1 MSHVEL
7 LILSQHADGEL
18 PGAEAHAV
26 AQHLAACPDCRRR
39 LDRMRDATTA
49 GSRAAHAVQSAA
61 AARLATAA
69 PRHADAGD
77 DARRATCPAPEVL
90 SGWADPALP
99 ATERTALEH
108 HLDACDACLADVLG
122 ARRLLA
128 RLDATPALPV
138 PAALR
143 ARVASMWPRTA
154 EPESAL
160 TRLVVRVTR
169 AGAELLESHLV
180 APLRDLV
187 EVATPLPAMRSG
199 TPAASTRSFTLH
211 GPDATIVA
219 SIAAAGGA
227 VGLTLRLE
235 ADDGAPLA
243 DQRVFLRHRG
253 RSLYSARTG
262 ADGSLRMPG
271 IEHGVYEVDC
281 PGIATSFQLDLRS

>member
-7 LILSQHADGEL
+7 LVLSQHADGEL
-18 PGAEAHAV
+18 PADDAHAV
-26 AQHLAACPDCRRR
+26 AQHLAGCPDCRRR
-39 LDRMRDATTA
+39 LERMA
-49 GSRAAHAVQSAA
+49 RAS
-61 AARLATAA
+61 ATAA
-69 PRHADAGD
+69 LAGRAPVAAHVAPRGHDTGEDGAERPHG
-77 DARRATCPAPEVL
+77 CPSPSLL
-90 SGWADPALP
+90 SGWADAALP
-99 ATERTALEH
+99 ATERATLEG
-108 HLDACDACLADVLG
+108 HLESCDTCLADVLG

-128 RLDATPALPV
+128 RLDATDALAV
-138 PAALR
+138 PLALR
-143 ARVASMWPRTA
+143 QRVASLWGQPPQA
-154 EPESAL
+154 ESAL

-187 EVATPLPAMRSG
+187 EVATPLPATRSG
-199 TPAASTRSFTLH
+199 TAAGSTRSFTLH

-219 SIAAAGGA
+219 SIAAAGDA

-235 ADDGAPLA
+235 GDDGAPLA

-262 ADGSLRMPG
+262 ADGLLRMPG